1 VSRSLSVDN
10 GEVAETRYSE
20 KLWRQLILQEIPGLT
35 ANQIKRIFVM
45 AITAPK
51 RRSRYAPIYID
62 ARRMLEIASSATLLC
77 AGRLA
82 PSVLK
87 TRWKRKA

>member
-1 VSRSLSVDN
+1 MSRSLSVDN

-51 RRSRYAPIYID
+51 RRSRYTPMD
-62 ARRMLEIASSATLLC
+62 ARRMLEIDPSATLLC

-82 PSVLK
+82 PSVFK
-87 TRWKRKA
+87 TR